1 MFPIPVNS
9 FELISHDIVFSLT
22 TKQYQSAYQVQKS
35 SAEQLRDLHNLIS
48 KVHAICTKAL
58 AQITELI

>member
-1 MFPIPVNS
+1 
-9 FELISHDIVFSLT
+9 VFSLT
-22 TKQYQSAYQVQKS
+22 TKQYQPAYQVQKP